1 MQIIFGESQCFDLTC
16 SAEIITLTALRARQP
31 LNCVSVRSTIA
42 QTYSSP
48 GGKVSN
54 HMEPTIKGPQPC
66 LSEGIP
72 VSTVFVPPSI
82 HHESLK
88 SGCSYTYYTPPPS
101 LVKILK
107 DDFAGTECVL
117 GVDEAGRG
125 PVIGPMVY
133 GAFYLP
139 IELHRSLL
147 ADTHHFDDSKVL
159 TPAVR
164 AKLMKDVC
172 TTETDLH
179 DACGWAIKSL
189 SARDIGAGMLKNGGS
204 YNLNAQAMDATVE
217 IIRNVID
224 AGVNVKEI
232 YIDTI
237 GNPGIYQKKLERI
250 FPTVKITVEKKADSL
265 YPCVSAASV
274 VAKVTRDVS
283 CEVLYEEVV
292 KSNPGLS
299 ADEASWGS
307 GYPSDA
313 RCVAWLK
320 DQVDSLFAWGS
331 ECRFS
336 WGTVKDMLEAKDS
349 LAVKVDWPAEDDED
363 NARLSDYFLS
373 TGTGPKI
380 ASESDQLRFW
390 YGSNIGQEAF

>member
-1 MQIIFGESQCFDLTC
+1 MLENEQDGAMITTTTEDAQLDESEQIP
-16 SAEIITLTALRARQP
+16 A
-31 LNCVSVRSTIA
+31 
-42 QTYSSP
+42 
-48 GGKVSN
+48 
-54 HMEPTIKGPQPC
+54 
-66 LSEGIP
+66 
-72 VSTVFVPPSI
+72 STVFIPPSI
-82 HHESLK
+82 HREALL
-88 SGCSYTYYTPPPS
+88 SGASYTHYTSVPPLINIS
-101 LVKILK
+101 K
-107 DDFAGTECVL
+107 DDTPGTPCVL

-125 PVIGPMVY
+125 PVIGPMIY

-164 AKLMKDVC
+164 AQLMKAVC
-172 TTETDLH
+172 TADSDLH
-179 DACGWAIKSL
+179 NACGWAIKSL

-217 IIRNVID
+217 IIRGVIES
-224 AGVNVKEI
+224 GMNLTEI

-237 GNPGIYQKKLERI
+237 GHPGTYQKKLERI

-283 CEVLYEEVV
+283 CEVLYEEVS
-292 KSNPGLS
+292 KNNLEATGE
-299 ADEASWGS
+299 EASWGS

-313 RCVAWLK
+313 KCVAWLK
-320 DQVDSLFAWGS
+320 NQIDDLFGWGN

-336 WGTVKDMLEAKDS
+336 WGTVKDMLEMKGS
-349 LAVKVDWPAEDDED
+349 RGVKVDWPADDDDE
-363 NARLSDYFLS
+363 NTRVSDYFLGAGAGAKS
-373 TGTGPKI
+373 LTET
-380 ASESDQLRFW
+380 DQLRTWF
-390 YGSNIGQEAF
+390 GSSVGQEAF

>member
-1 MQIIFGESQCFDLTC
+1 MDSSMENTQPDL
-16 SAEIITLTALRARQP
+16 AEEVP
-31 LNCVSVRSTIA
+31 D
-42 QTYSSP
+42 
-48 GGKVSN
+48 
-54 HMEPTIKGPQPC
+54 
-66 LSEGIP
+66 
-72 VSTVFVPPSI
+72 STVVIPPSI
-82 HHESLK
+82 HHESLI
-88 SGCSYTYYTPPPS
+88 SGASYAHYTPHPA
-101 LVKILK
+101 LVKASK
-107 DDFAGTECVL
+107 DDTAGTACVL

-147 ADTHHFDDSKVL
+147 ANTYHFDDSKVL

-164 AKLMKDVC
+164 ARLMKAVC
-172 TTETDLH
+172 TSGNDLH
-179 DACGWAIKSL
+179 NACGWAIKSL
-189 SARDIGAGMLKNGGS
+189 SARDIGAGMLKNGGA

-217 IIRNVID
+217 IIREVMD
-224 AGVNVKEI
+224 SGVNVTEV

-237 GNPGIYQKKLERI
+237 GNPGVYQKKLERI

-283 CEVLYEEVV
+283 CEVLYEEVART
-292 KSNPGLS
+292 NEEPS
-299 ADEASWGS
+299 AEEASWGS

-320 DQVDSLFAWGS
+320 NQVDSLFGWGN

-336 WGTVKDMLEAKDS
+336 WGTVKDMLEMKGSAG
-349 LAVKVDWPAEDDED
+349 VKVDWPAEDDED

-373 TGTGPKI
+373 GSAGTKA
-380 ASESDQLRFW
+380 ASEMDQMRFW
-390 YGSNIGQEAF
+390 FGSNVGQEAF

>member
-1 MQIIFGESQCFDLTC
+1 MTLNRICVNAS
-16 SAEIITLTALRARQP
+16 ITSIYALKLDQQVRQAISSSEASMP
-31 LNCVSVRSTIA
+31 PSV
-42 QTYSSP
+42 
-48 GGKVSN
+48 
-54 HMEPTIKGPQPC
+54 EDDQPE
-66 LSEGIP
+66 LSEDIP
-72 VSTVFVPPSI
+72 VRAVLTPPSI
-82 HHESLK
+82 HHESLI
-88 SGCSYTYYTPPPS
+88 SGASYAHYTEIPS
-101 LVKILK
+101 LVTTLK
-107 DDFAGTECVL
+107 DGTPGTECVL

-164 AKLMKDVC
+164 AKLMRSIC
-172 TTETDLH
+172 TVGSDLH
-179 DACGWAIKSL
+179 NACGWAIKSL

-217 IIRNVID
+217 IIKGVVD
-224 AGVNVKEI
+224 SGVNVTEI

-237 GNPGIYQKKLERI
+237 GNPSVYQKKLERI
-250 FPTVKITVEKKADSL
+250 FPTIKITVEKKADSL

-283 CEVLYEEVV
+283 CEVLYEEVARTTT
-292 KSNPGLS
+292 KAS
-299 ADEASWGS
+299 AEDASWGS

-320 DQVDSLFAWGS
+320 NQVDSLFGWGN

-336 WGTVKDMLEAKDS
+336 WGTVKDLLEMKGSAG
-349 LAVKVDWPAEDDED
+349 VKVDWPADDDED
-363 NARLSDYFLS
+363 NARLSDYFQAADVGNKANCD
-373 TGTGPKI
+373 T
-380 ASESDQLRFW
+380 DQLRLW
-390 YGSNIGQEAF
+390 YGSNVGQEAF

>member
-1 MQIIFGESQCFDLTC
+1 MEDAQPDLSQ
-16 SAEIITLTALRARQP
+16 E
-31 LNCVSVRSTIA
+31 
-42 QTYSSP
+42 
-48 GGKVSN
+48 
-54 HMEPTIKGPQPC
+54 
-66 LSEGIP
+66 IP
-72 VSTVFVPPSI
+72 VSTVFIPSSI
-82 HHESLK
+82 HQESLIP
-88 SGCSYTYYTPPPS
+88 GDSYTHYTPIPP
-101 LVKILK
+101 LVQVSK
-107 DDFAGTECVL
+107 DDTPGTECVL

-139 IELHRSLL
+139 IEIHRSLL

-164 AKLMKDVC
+164 ARLMEAVC
-172 TTETDLH
+172 TDKTDLH

-204 YNLNAQAMDATVE
+204 YNLNAQAMDATIE
-217 IIRNVID
+217 IIREVID
-224 AGVNVKEI
+224 SGVNLTQI

-237 GNPGIYQKKLERI
+237 GNPSVYQKKLERI

-283 CEVLYEEVV
+283 CELLYQEVS
-292 KSNPGLS
+292 KSDMAS
-299 ADEASWGS
+299 AAENVSWGS

-320 DQVDSLFAWGS
+320 NQIDSLFGWGN

-336 WGTVKDMLEAKDS
+336 WGTLKEMLEVKGSAG
-349 LAVKVDWPAEDDED
+349 VKVDWPAEEEDD
-363 NARLSDYFLS
+363 NARLSDYFLGS
-373 TGTGPKI
+373 KASLKATGET
-380 ASESDQLRFW
+380 DQLRFW
-390 YGSNIGQEAF
+390 FGSTVGQEAF